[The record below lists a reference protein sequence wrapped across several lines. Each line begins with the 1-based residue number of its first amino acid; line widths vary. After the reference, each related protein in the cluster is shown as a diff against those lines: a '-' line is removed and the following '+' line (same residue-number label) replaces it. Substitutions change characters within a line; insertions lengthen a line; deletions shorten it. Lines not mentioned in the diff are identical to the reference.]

1 VRGTLALLPLVGVG
15 AACDSEFGEA
25 MDGSGREGWRDVTTR
40 TVGYV
45 ELLRTHGT
53 FRRFFIANC
62 TSLIGTWF
70 TTIAL
75 FVLAGRISDAPDVT
89 VGLVMVLQM
98 VALALPQPFTG
109 MLADRFSRKA
119 LMVGAEALSAL
130 VVLAL
135 VFVDGPADA
144 WLYYGAVVAL
154 MVLHA
159 VYLPAESAA
168 LPRIV
173 EDDEALLTANA
184 LNSASWS
191 TALAIGAA
199 LGGAVVAAYGT
210 DVAFVI
216 DAATFVFSAVMLAR
230 LDIPQQRATPSSP
243 SSSLWRDGVTLVVE
257 GVRIIRAHP
266 PVLRVLSAKA
276 LWAVFGGGLIYTLV
290 LLGDEVGFGEV
301 AAGVGVL
308 YAVRGAGSGVGPV
321 VARMVLRDRRRW
333 PLFLGVLVSLSGLAY
348 LVVALAPFTPWLVVP
363 VFCSHAASGANW
375 VLSTVMLQQ
384 RTEDAWRGRV
394 FAADYL
400 LVTAVLGLSTLGAAW
415 WRGRGDLDLRVLIGV
430 LAAGQVLSGLFWVAI
445 TWPAERR
452 LAAAAA
458 RPASPS

>member
-1 VRGTLALLPLVGVG
+1 MTMR
-15 AACDSEFGEA
+15 
-25 MDGSGREGWRDVTTR
+25 M
-40 TVGYV
+40 VGYV

-53 FRRFFIANC
+53 FRRFFLANC

-75 FVLAGRISDAPDVT
+75 FVLAGRVSGSPEVT
-89 VGLVMVLQM
+89 VGLVLVLQM

-119 LMVGAEALSAL
+119 LMVGSEALSA
-130 VVLAL
+130 VAVLAL
-135 VFVDGPADA
+135 LFVDGPDDA
-144 WLYYGAVVAL
+144 WLYYGAVIAL

-173 EDDEALLTANA
+173 VDDEALVTANA

-199 LGGAVVAAYGT
+199 LGGAVVASFGT

-216 DAATFVFSAVMLAR
+216 DAASFVFSAVLLSR
-230 LDIPQQRATPSSP
+230 LDIPQERTAPLTSSV
-243 SSSLWRDGVTLVVE
+243 WREAVTLVVE
-257 GVRIIRAHP
+257 GVRLIRAHP
-266 PVLRVLSAKA
+266 PVFRVLSAKA
-276 LWAVFGGGLIYTLV
+276 LWAVFGGGLVYSLV

-308 YAVRGAGSGVGPV
+308 YAVRGVGSGVGPL
-321 VARMVLRDRRRW
+321 VARLVLRDRRRW
-333 PLFLGVLVSLSGLAY
+333 PLFLGLLVSLSGVGY
-348 LVVALAPFTPWLVVP
+348 VVVSFIPFSPWVAVP

-400 LVTAVLGLSTLGAAW
+400 LVTAVNGLSTLGAALW
-415 WRGRGDLDLRVLIGV
+415 LGSGGIDLRVLIGV
-430 LAAGQVLSGLFWVAI
+430 LAAAQVVSGLLWIAV

-452 LAAAAA
+452 LVEAQPPAA
-458 RPASPS
+458 PTPP